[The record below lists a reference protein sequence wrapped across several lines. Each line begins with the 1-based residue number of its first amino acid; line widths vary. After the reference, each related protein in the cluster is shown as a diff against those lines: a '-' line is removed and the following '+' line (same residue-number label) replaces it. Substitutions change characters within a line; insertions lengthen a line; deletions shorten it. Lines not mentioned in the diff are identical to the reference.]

1 MKPKVKKILRRYLRS
16 APSIVRLGL
25 SFYYWYLVT
34 VSVIGLSRYIP
45 ILKIFRIEVGDDTE
59 VTTKS
64 NLRSWTESL
73 RKSLRT
79 SHRVI
84 TTGGSTGHPT
94 ELIVNNNYEQI
105 FTATRFAAWRQ
116 FGFHP
121 SMRQLTLSYTFDNS
135 RHLQFGY
142 RRKSLD
148 VNLQKISKVAADRR
162 LLHQLKRW
170 SPEVVIGFPSSVH
183 ELCASLSR
191 HSQAIYGVKLVIL
204 GSENLLDYQL
214 ESIKETFR
222 CPVYSWYGM
231 AEMAAFAYQCPHHR
245 GFHFLPHIGVIGEPR
260 ADDGHFEI
268 VATKT
273 LSDVLP
279 INRYATEDIATG
291 YSLKACSCGVR
302 LQTVSQIVG
311 RESSYLETSEGN
323 RITISMLNSHH
334 HNLNMVLHYQFVQ
347 HSPGNVEVLFVTHDE
362 SLNIAVNQMKEYL
375 DFVLPLKLDYVLSRV
390 PEISRTPRGKI
401 NLIVRN

>member
-1 MKPKVKKILRRYLRS
+1 MKPKTKKILRRYLRS

-25 SFYYWYLVT
+25 SFYYWYLIT
-34 VSVIGLSRYIP
+34 VLVIGLSRYIP
-45 ILKIFRIEVGDDTE
+45 FFKIFRIEIDEDTE

-64 NLRSWTESL
+64 NLRSLTESL

-79 SHRVI
+79 THRII

-94 ELIVNNNYEQI
+94 ELIVSNNYEQI

-116 FGFHP
+116 FGFRP
-121 SMRQLTLSYTFDNS
+121 SMRQLTLSYTFDNN

-148 VNLQKISKVAADRR
+148 VNLQKISEVASDRR
-162 LLHQLKRW
+162 LIHHLNSW

-183 ELCASLSR
+183 ELCVSLNR
-191 HSQAIYGVKLVIL
+191 HSQVIQGVKLVIL

-214 ESIKETFR
+214 ESIKKTFK
-222 CPVYSWYGM
+222 CPVFSWYGM
-231 AEMAAFAYQCPHHR
+231 AEMAVFAYQCPHR
-245 GFHFLPHIGVIGEPR
+245 QGFHFLPHIGVIGEPK

-291 YSLKACSCGVR
+291 YSLKSCSCGVR

-334 HNLNMVLHYQFVQ
+334 HNLNVVLHYQFVQ
-347 HSPGNVEVLFVTHDE
+347 HSPGHVQVLFVTHDD
-362 SLNIAVNQMKEYL
+362 SFNISMNQMREYL
-375 DFVLPLKLDYVLSRV
+375 DFVLPPTLEYVLSRV

-401 NLIVRN
+401 KLIVRN